1 MLQKNRIVK
10 INGKINFILIK
21 SNMLLL
27 KKYINKFLIISLI
40 IISLYNIFSILIIS
54 YSLKI
59 GEYFSKTINYLPYKY
74 TIFLTKP
81 LLIKKSDI
89 QVISSE
95 SKKLYKLISKTENNS
110 ALDYKYW
117 ELKILHQIN
126 NGSNRLDFE
135 KNFIN
140 LFILSKKNS
149 KKNKALKLYYLR
161 NIPRFSEKVGRIVMS
176 K

>member
-1 MLQKNRIVK
+1 
-10 INGKINFILIK
+10 
-21 SNMLLL
+21 MLLL

-59 GEYFSKTINYLPYKY
+59 GEYFSKTINYLPYKH
-74 TIFLTKP
+74 TIFFTKP
-81 LLIKKSDI
+81 LLIKKVDI
-89 QVISSE
+89 QNISPE
-95 SKKLYKLISKTENNS
+95 SKKLYHLISKTEKNS

-117 ELKILHQIN
+117 EIKILHQIN

-140 LFILSKKNS
+140 FFILSKNNL
-149 KKNKALKLYYLR
+149 KKNKTLKLYYLR
-161 NIPRFSEKVGRIVMS
+161 NIPRFSEEVGKIVMS

>member
-1 MLQKNRIVK
+1 
-10 INGKINFILIK
+10 
-21 SNMLLL
+21 MLLL

-81 LLIKKSDI
+81 LLIKKADI
-89 QVISSE
+89 QIVSPE

-149 KKNKALKLYYLR
+149 KKNKALKIYYLR
-161 NIPRFSEKVGRIVMS
+161 NIPRFSEEVGQIVMS
-176 K
+176 TR

>member
-1 MLQKNRIVK
+1 
-10 INGKINFILIK
+10 
-21 SNMLLL
+21 MLLL

>member
-1 MLQKNRIVK
+1 M
-10 INGKINFILIK
+10 F
-21 SNMLLL
+21 LL

-81 LLIKKSDI
+81 LLIKKADI
-89 QVISSE
+89 QIISSE

>member
-1 MLQKNRIVK
+1 
-10 INGKINFILIK
+10 
-21 SNMLLL
+21 MLLL

-81 LLIKKSDI
+81 LLIKKADI
-89 QVISSE
+89 QIISSE

>member
-1 MLQKNRIVK
+1 
-10 INGKINFILIK
+10 
-21 SNMLLL
+21 MLLL

-81 LLIKKSDI
+81 LLIKKADI
-89 QVISSE
+89 QIMSSE
-95 SKKLYKLISKTENNS
+95 SKKLHKLISKTENNS

-117 ELKILHQIN
+117 EIKILHQIN

-149 KKNKALKLYYLR
+149 KKNKALKIYYLR
-161 NIPRFSEKVGRIVMS
+161 NIPRFSEEVGQIVMS
-176 K
+176 TR

>member
-1 MLQKNRIVK
+1 
-10 INGKINFILIK
+10 
-21 SNMLLL
+21 MLLL

-59 GEYFSKTINYLPYKY
+59 GDYFSKTINYLPYKY
-74 TIFLTKP
+74 TIFFTKP
-81 LLIKKSDI
+81 FLVKKADI
-89 QVISSE
+89 QIISSE

-117 ELKILHQIN
+117 ELKILHLIN
-126 NGSNRLDFE
+126 NGNNRLDFE

-140 LFILSKKNS
+140 LFILSKNNL
-149 KKNKALKLYYLR
+149 KKNKALRLYYLR
-161 NIPRFSEKVGRIVMS
+161 NIPRFSEELGQIVMS
-176 K
+176 KR

>member
-1 MLQKNRIVK
+1 
-10 INGKINFILIK
+10 
-21 SNMLLL
+21 MLLL

-81 LLIKKSDI
+81 LLIKKADI
-89 QVISSE
+89 QIVSPE

-126 NGSNRLDFE
+126 NGSNRFDFE

-140 LFILSKKNS
+140 LFILSKNNL

-161 NIPRFSEKVGRIVMS
+161 NIPRFSEEVGRVVMS

>member
-1 MLQKNRIVK
+1 
-10 INGKINFILIK
+10 
-21 SNMLLL
+21 MLLL

-81 LLIKKSDI
+81 LLIKKADI
-89 QVISSE
+89 QIMSSE
-95 SKKLYKLISKTENNS
+95 SKKLHKLISKTENNS

-117 ELKILHQIN
+117 EIKILHQIN

-140 LFILSKKNS
+140 LFILSKNNL

-161 NIPRFSEKVGRIVMS
+161 NIPRFSEEVGRVVMS

>member
-1 MLQKNRIVK
+1 
-10 INGKINFILIK
+10 
-21 SNMLLL
+21 MLLL

-81 LLIKKSDI
+81 LLIKKADI
-89 QVISSE
+89 QIISSE

-140 LFILSKKNS
+140 LFILSKNNL
-149 KKNKALKLYYLR
+149 KKNKALRLYYLR
-161 NIPRFSEKVGRIVMS
+161 NIPRFSEELGQIVMS
-176 K
+176 KR

>member
-1 MLQKNRIVK
+1 
-10 INGKINFILIK
+10 
-21 SNMLLL
+21 MLLL
-27 KKYINKFLIISLI
+27 NKYINKFLIISLI
-40 IISLYNIFSILIIS
+40 IISFYNIFSILIIS
-54 YSLKI
+54 YSFKI
-59 GEYFSKTINYLPYKY
+59 GDYFPKIINYLPYKY

-81 LLIKKSDI
+81 LLIKKADI
-89 QVISSE
+89 QIISSK
-95 SKKLYKLISKTENNS
+95 SKKLYELISKTENNS

-140 LFILSKKNS
+140 LFILSKNNL

-161 NIPRFSEKVGRIVMS
+161 NIPRFSEEVGRIVMS